1 MPKKGKKSAASGMTK
16 SQLKKLERKR
26 QLEQEQALRAR
37 VQTANIDEATGAA
50 RNVLADFVPFQGF
63 SRNGLDATLEFHTAS
78 SMGKYNLDWVC
89 DLTARNMM
97 ALYEAS
103 DWGWKPKEKREE
115 LAHDDARY
123 IIVRA
128 KAASA
133 ATREAA
139 EAAGAEA
146 PPVEGTPLAFIH
158 FRFELEGEVEVLYV
172 YDVQLE
178 PAARRKKL
186 GKHLMLVMELC
197 ARKWQMQWVMLT
209 VFKNNQESMSF
220 FSRLGYEIDDTSP
233 SVCYAPTMPEAQVD
247 YEILSKPMDR
257 SADRTKPKAVTPVW
271 TATQAAAA
279 AKVSGGSA
287 AVELGD
293 ATNTADEQKAAE
305 AL

>member
-1 MPKKGKKSAASGMTK
+1 MPKKGKKGANGGMTK
-16 SQLKKLERKR
+16 SQMKKLERKR
-26 QLEQEQALRAR
+26 QLEQEQALKAR
-37 VQTANIDEATGAA
+37 VQTANIDEATGKA
-50 RNVLADFVPFQGF
+50 RNVLADFVPFQAF

-78 SMGKYNLDWVC
+78 SMVKTDLDWVC
-89 DLTARNMM
+89 DLTARNMA

-115 LAHDDARY
+115 LTHDDARY

-146 PPVEGTPLAFIH
+146 PPAEGTPLAFIH

-209 VFKNNQESMSF
+209 VFKNNQDSMSF

-233 SVCYAPTMPEAQVD
+233 SVCYAPTMPESQVD

-257 SADRTKPKAVTPVW
+257 STDRTKPKAVTPVW

-279 AKVSGGSA
+279 AKVAAGSA

-293 ATNTADEQKAAE
+293 ATNTADKQKVAE
-305 AL
+305 PL